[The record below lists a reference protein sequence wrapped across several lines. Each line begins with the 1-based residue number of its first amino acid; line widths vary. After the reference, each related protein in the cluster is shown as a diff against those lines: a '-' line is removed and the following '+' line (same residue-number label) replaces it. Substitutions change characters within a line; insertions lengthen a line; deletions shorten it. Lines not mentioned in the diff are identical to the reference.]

1 MPDKVKCLGL
11 LIILFCCILD
21 YSIAQE
27 TDKMVDINGAK
38 IFCKTLG
45 DGEPLVIVH
54 GGPGLAH
61 DYLFG
66 PFKQLSDNYKLIFYD
81 QRGCGKSQEFNE
93 GESSTM
99 ETMVEDLEGVRK
111 EFKLEKMNLVGQ
123 SWGAVIALNYIFKY
137 PDRVKYLILLE
148 PAPGSSEYIQ
158 NVQQTIM
165 SRLNKEEIERLVKI
179 SQSPDLRTSPE
190 LFKEFMNIRM
200 KTYFYNSTYASKKNF
215 NYFDTERIK
224 KFFASS
230 ALFGPYLMSYSLY
243 DKMRNISCPTLIIHG
258 DYDVIP
264 TEAIERMGKEIKN
277 AEMHI
282 VKECGHFVHI
292 EKPEFYFNTIRSF
305 IK

>member
-21 YSIAQE
+21 HSIAQE

-61 DYLFG
+61 DYLFD

-165 SRLNKEEIERLVKI
+165 SRLSKEEIERLVKI

-277 AEMHI
+277 AEVHI